1 MTMKKFIK
9 KFFKWTGITLL
20 FLIILIILVP
30 ILFKDQI
37 KEMVINEVNKTLTAK
52 LELDDFDLTF
62 LSTFPNVTVELIGAR
77 LTGTG
82 DFDGVKLA
90 DIKRVEAHVGF
101 WDVISGDQIAIDEV
115 HIYDPSFD
123 VRVLQDGRANWD
135 IVKPDSLMTEEEI
148 EEPSNFKLSLKEYS
162 INNAS
167 IVYDDRAYNMFA
179 KIDSLNHTGKG
190 DLTADIIDFETSTNM
205 SKMSYRMDG
214 IDYLTEV
221 RTDAKVNLKMEFTDE
236 SSKFTLQENN
246 IKLNAVD
253 LAVDGYYQ
261 MFDDRDEMDLKL
273 DASQS
278 DFKDLLSLIPAFYT
292 EGYEKMLASGKVALN
307 GEVKGKMTDTDLP
320 GWDFGMKVSNASIK
334 YPDLP
339 GKITNI
345 QVDAGSEFP
354 GGSNLDKMT
363 VNVPK
368 FHANLSKNTL
378 DANLFMNNIMTD
390 PYLKSKILAK
400 LDLSTLKDFI
410 PMGEEK
416 YTGKLDADVNINGR
430 MSDLEKGDYEKF
442 KAEGVL
448 QLYDM
453 LYQSP
458 STPDDVNI
466 KRMMFTFAPQQ
477 LTLNELDAKMGPS
490 DFKMD
495 GAVDNYFGYLL
506 RDETLKGNF
515 NFNSN
520 YIDADRLMS
529 GYDTGTSTET
539 EETTTT
545 TSSSDEALL
554 IPGNIDFALNTNIN
568 KLRYNNLDFEK
579 IKGRV
584 TLKEEVASLD
594 NLTMNAMGGTVG
606 LRGSYDTKDHVKPK
620 LDFGYNLANI
630 DIQTLAKNFLTVGKL
645 APIAKYATG
654 RISSNF
660 DMKSDLTPSFE
671 PVLSSLSSI
680 GDITSKALQIKDIK
694 LFDKIEKVTKLDN
707 INNQTLKDF
716 KTKFSVQDGKV
727 TLLPFITKIGG
738 MNTSV
743 SGYTTLDQK
752 LNYNFKMDVP
762 KEKIPASMVKEVESA
777 MSKLNALVPKLD
789 VGKLPAVIPVNV
801 IATGDV
807 KDPKIT
813 TDFKEAILKATGD
826 FKDDLIN
833 TVKETVKDTVKAIVD
848 EKVQDVKEEV
858 EKQKQK
864 ILADAQKQADKIVAD
879 AKVTADKVRDE
890 AKKQGDALIQEAGS
904 NPLKKK
910 AAEIS
915 AKKLNDEAEKKAKK
929 LEDEAQAKADD
940 IMQKARERADKLG

>member
-1 MTMKKFIK
+1 MKKFIK
-9 KFFKWTGITLL
+9 KFLKWTGITLL

-30 ILFKDQI
+30 ILFKDQLKELVI
-37 KEMVINEVNKTLTAK
+37 KEVNKTLTAK

-62 LSTFPNVTVELIGAR
+62 FSTFPNVTIELKGAR

-90 DIKRVEAHVGF
+90 DIKRVEAHVGL
-101 WDVISGDQIAIDEV
+101 WDVVAGDQIEIDEV

-135 IVKPDSLMTEEEI
+135 IVKPDSLKTEEEL
-148 EEPSNFKLSLKEYS
+148 EEPSSFKLSLQEYS
-162 INNAS
+162 INNAN
-167 IVYDDRAYNMFA
+167 IIYDDRAYNMFV
-179 KIDSLNHTGKG
+179 KLDSLNHTGKG
-190 DLTADIIDFETSTNM
+190 DLTADIIDFETTTQM

-221 RTDAKVNLKMEFTDE
+221 NTDANVNIRMEFTDK
-236 SSKFTLQENN
+236 SSKFTLQENS
-246 IKLNAVD
+246 IKLNAVK
-253 LAVDGYYQ
+253 LSIDGFYE
-261 MFDDRDEMDLKL
+261 MFEDRDEMDLKL
-273 DASQS
+273 DASES
-278 DFKDLLSLIPAFYT
+278 SFKDLLSLIPTFYT
-292 EGYEKMLASGKVALN
+292 EGYEGMLASGKVALN
-307 GEVKGKMTDTDLP
+307 GEVKGKMTETDLP

-345 QVDAGSEFP
+345 QVDAGSKFP
-354 GGSNLDKMT
+354 GGSNIDNMT
-363 VNVPK
+363 VDIPK
-368 FHANLSKNTL
+368 FHANLSKNSL
-378 DANLFMNNIMTD
+378 DANLFLRNIMTD
-390 PYLKSKILAK
+390 PNLKSKILAK
-400 LDLSTLKDFI
+400 LDLSTLKDFV

-416 YTGKLDADVNINGR
+416 YTGKLDADVDINGR
-430 MSDLEKGDYEKF
+430 MSDLENGDFEKF

-466 KRMMFTFAPQQ
+466 KKMKFTFAPQA

-490 DFKMD
+490 DFRMN

-520 YIDADRLMS
+520 FIDADKIMA
-529 GYDTGTSTET
+529 GYDSGQSSAESTTEPTGESEVILVP
-539 EETTTT
+539 
-545 TSSSDEALL
+545 D
-554 IPGNIDFALNTNIN
+554 NIDFALNTSIK
-568 KLRYNNLDFEK
+568 KLRYNNMDFK
-579 IKGRV
+579 DINGKV
-584 TLKEEVASLD
+584 SLKEEVASLD
-594 NLTMNAMGGTVG
+594 NLTMKAMGGTVG
-606 LRGSYDTKDHVKPK
+606 LHGSYDTQDHATPK
-620 LDFGYNLANI
+620 LDFGYKLQEI
-630 DIQTLAKNFLTVGKL
+630 DIQTLAKNFITVEKL

-654 RISSNF
+654 KISSNL

-671 PVLSSLSSI
+671 PILSSLSSI
-680 GDITSKALQIKDIK
+680 GDLTSNAIKISNVK

-707 INNQTLKDF
+707 FNNQTLQNF

-727 TLLPFITKIGG
+727 TMLPFDTKIDG
-738 MNTSV
+738 MNTNI
-743 SGYTTLDQK
+743 SGYTTLDQQM
-752 LNYNFKMDVP
+752 NYTFKVDVP

-789 VGKLPAVIPVNV
+789 IGKLPAIIPVN
-801 IATGDV
+801 ILATGDV

-826 FKDDLIN
+826 FKDNLIN
-833 TVKETVKDTVKAIVD
+833 SVTETVKDTVKAVIDNTVKD
-848 EKVQDVKEEV
+848 AKEEI

-864 ILADAQKQADKIVAD
+864 IISDAQKEADKIVAE
-879 AKVTADKVRDE
+879 AKVAADKIRAE
-890 AKKQGDALIQEAGS
+890 AKKQGDALIAEAGS
-904 NPLKKK
+904 NPIKKK
-910 AAEIS
+910 TAEVT
-915 AKKLNDEAEKKAKK
+915 AKKLNDEAEKKAQKV
-929 LEDEAQAKADD
+929 EAEAQAKADD
-940 IMQKARERADKLG
+940 IMRKARERADKLG